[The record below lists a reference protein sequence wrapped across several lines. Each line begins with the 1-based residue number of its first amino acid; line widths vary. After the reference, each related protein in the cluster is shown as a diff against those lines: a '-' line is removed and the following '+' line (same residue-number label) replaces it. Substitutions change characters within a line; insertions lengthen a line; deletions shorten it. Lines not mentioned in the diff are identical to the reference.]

1 MTGLMRRRA
10 NAGMTIPAAPNIT
23 SASLNPL
30 LSISNPMWSF
40 NRLSCYLS
48 VPDEPGLHRFADRWG
63 RAGRH
68 DGGPA
73 VRPRWSASDGDRET
87 WRFPSGRSEEH
98 TSELQSLM
106 RISYAV

>member
-1 MTGLMRRRA
+1 MHRQPPRSTRTYKLFPYTTLFRS
-10 NAGMTIPAAPNIT
+10 PAAPNIT

-87 WRFPSGRSEEH
+87 WRFPSGFSG
-98 TSELQSLM
+98 
-106 RISYAV
+106 

>member
-48 VPDEPGLHRFADRWG
+48 VPDEPGLHRFVDRWG

-73 VRPRWSASDGDRET
+73 VLPRWTASDGDREKLAFPS
-87 WRFPSGRSEEH
+87 RFPGVPRFH
-98 TSELQSLM
+98 FAL
-106 RISYAV
+106 